1 MANIELKGTGIEI
14 RFFDSGGNEVAIPSE
29 KIATLAT
36 SIFDGIESN
45 FLNQLSLDGRLY
57 KSQNTDVDQKV
68 LKNFNSE
75 IFSKAPPT
83 ATPIQEVLPETV
95 NPVAE
100 ESESVDS
107 EMPVFTKRFPW
118 VPGVFQSVVGFMQR
132 KEWLKPDSYV
142 PGKLH
147 TEELSESPTLPTSPH
162 TERLSRTTSMSFDVE
177 PDEHTEKWIEEME
190 ELSKSFIKQSQK
202 RNKATTRES
211 ITAEEIERL
220 TKELEE
226 EIDFSSLETAPPPR
240 KKHSEGEYTNQKLLT
255 DIADVFQ

>member
-1 MANIELKGTGIEI
+1 MANMEIKGTGIEI

-57 KSQNTDVDQKV
+57 KSQNTKVDQKV
-68 LKNFNSE
+68 LRNFNSE
-75 IFSKAPPT
+75 IFSRAPST
-83 ATPIQEVLPETV
+83 ATPIQESTPKSV
-95 NPVAE
+95 NPISE
-100 ESESVDS
+100 ESESTDS

-118 VPGVFQSVVGFMQR
+118 VPGVFQSVVDFMQR
-132 KEWLKPDSYV
+132 KDWLKPDSYV

-147 TEELSESPTLPTSPH
+147 TEELSESPVSLKTDK
-162 TERLSRTTSMSFDVE
+162 LSRTTSMNFDVE
-177 PDEHTEKWIEEME
+177 PDEHTEKWIKEME
-190 ELSKSFIKQSQK
+190 ELSNSFIKQSQK
-202 RNKATTRES
+202 RGKATTRES

-226 EIDFSSLETAPPPR
+226 EIDLPPVETASLA
-240 KKHSEGEYTNQKLLT
+240 KKAHSEGEYTNQDLLA
-255 DIADVFQ
+255 DITDVFQ